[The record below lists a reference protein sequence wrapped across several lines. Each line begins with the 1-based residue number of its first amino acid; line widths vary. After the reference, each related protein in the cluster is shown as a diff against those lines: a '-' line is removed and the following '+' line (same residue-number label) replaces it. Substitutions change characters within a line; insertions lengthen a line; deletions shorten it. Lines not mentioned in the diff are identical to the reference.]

1 MSESSSKPKSR
12 VNGATMIGAMVGGGG
27 RLLAEQRESL
37 RLEMHRYAARPS
49 SVGPDVELRYRIAK
63 ALAALGLL
71 KAGLSSRKIRDRA
84 AHWRITRTWFEFSI
98 ERHPGGLVVNQRWR
112 YELDDGC
119 LQLVSSRRKP
129 R

>member
-1 MSESSSKPKSR
+1 MSESSSPKSR
-12 VNGATMIGAMVGGGG
+12 VNRAMMTGARGAGGG

-37 RLEMHRYAARPS
+37 RSEMHLYAARPS
-49 SVGPDVELRYRIAK
+49 SVGPDVDLRYRIAK

-71 KAGLSSRKIRDRA
+71 KAGLSARKIRDRA

-98 ERHPGGLVVNQRWR
+98 ERHPGGLVVHQRWR
-112 YELDDGC
+112 YEVDDGC
-119 LQLVSSRRKP
+119 LRLVSSRRKP